1 MSVTTHPLAEIIAKK
16 LFNIE
21 TEKPD
26 IMRKK
31 VGNAIKAAIEYHQNE
46 INMMLLERGDSPIS
60 YEEIDDDMF
69 NKIIISEWRK
79 GNQYLDPNFFV

>member
-21 TEKPD
+21 NAKPTV
-26 IMRKK
+26 MRTK
-31 VGNAIKAAIEYHQNE
+31 VGDAIKAAIEYHQNE

>member
-46 INMMLLERGDSPIS
+46 INMMLLERGDSPIL
-60 YEEIDDDMF
+60 YEELDDDMF

>member
-1 MSVTTHPLAEIIAKK
+1 MSVTTHPLAEIIAKP

-21 TEKPD
+21 TAKPD
-26 IMRKK
+26 IMRQK
-31 VGNAIKAAIEYHQNE
+31 VGKAIKAAIEYHQNE

>member
-21 TEKPD
+21 NAKPTV
-26 IMRKK
+26 MRTK
-31 VGNAIKAAIEYHQNE
+31 VGDAIKAAVEYHRNE
-46 INMMLLERGDSPIS
+46 INMMLLERGDSPIL
-60 YEEIDDDMF
+60 YEELDDDMF

-79 GNQYLDPNFFV
+79 GNQYLVSNFFV

>member
-21 TEKPD
+21 TDKPD
-26 IMRKK
+26 IMRQK

-46 INMMLLERGDSPIS
+46 INMMLLEHGDSPIS